1 MNENRNYISL
11 KSKDVAIAYLLLRIL
26 IGVNYFNHGF
36 TRIFNIPGFVENT
49 VKELADSYFPEFLV
63 RINSYLVPPV
73 ELIVGVL
80 ITLGLATRS
89 ALIVTFALMIILK
102 LGVTSI
108 QNWGAA
114 TSMLSYGIVLFIL
127 LAGSSFNIYS
137 LDRWRKNR
145 QNLADSGAD
154 REQGRVNFFKF
165 KNNFWVKRW
174 LQHRLPNHRSK
185 RLSEENQTT
194 PYHGS

>member
-1 MNENRNYISL
+1 MTENRTYISL
-11 KSKDVAIAYLLLRIL
+11 KPKDVAIAYLLLRIL

-36 TRIFNIPGFVENT
+36 TRIFNIPGFVEET

-89 ALIVTFALMIILK
+89 ALIITFALMIILK

-127 LAGSSFNIYS
+127 LAGNSFNIYS
-137 LDRWRKNR
+137 LDHWRKKR

-154 REQGRVNFFKF
+154 REQGRVNFFK
-165 KNNFWVKRW
+165 NNFWIKRR
-174 LQHRLPNHRSK
+174 LQHRLPNH
-185 RLSEENQTT
+185 TT
-194 PYHGS
+194 FR

>member
-1 MNENRNYISL
+1 MSDNRNYIGL
-11 KSKDVAIAYLLLRIL
+11 KQKDIAIAYLLLRIL

-49 VKELADSYFPEFLV
+49 VKQLENSYFPEFLV

-80 ITLGLATRS
+80 ITVGLATRS
-89 ALIVTFALMIILK
+89 ALIATFILMIILK
-102 LGVTSI
+102 MGVTSI

-127 LAGSSFNIYS
+127 LAANSFNIYS
-137 LDRWRKNR
+137 LDHLRNNR
-145 QNLADSGAD
+145 QNSTNSTTNH
-154 REQGRVNFFKF
+154 EQSINNFFANKF
-165 KNNFWVKRW
+165 WRKRRR
-174 LQHRLPNHRSK
+174 QHRLPTHINGVA
-185 RLSEENQTT
+185 RLK
-194 PYHGS
+194 

>member
-1 MNENRNYISL
+1 MNENRTHISF

-36 TRIFNIPGFVENT
+36 TRIFNISGFAEDT
-49 VKELADSYFPEFLV
+49 VKQLANSYFPEFLV

-137 LDRWRKNR
+137 LDHWRKKK
-145 QNLADSGAD
+145 QNLADSGTD
-154 REQGRVNFFKF
+154 RQQGRVNLFR
-165 KNNFWVKRW
+165 NNFWIKR
-174 LQHRLPNHRSK
+174 RL
-185 RLSEENQTT
+185 
-194 PYHGS
+194 

>member
-11 KSKDVAIAYLLLRIL
+11 KSKDVAIAYLLLRVL

-36 TRIFNIPGFVENT
+36 TRIFNIPGFAEDT
-49 VKELADSYFPEFLV
+49 VKELATSYFPEFLV

-137 LDRWRKNR
+137 LDHWRKKK

-154 REQGRVNFFKF
+154 REQGRVNFFK
-165 KNNFWVKRW
+165 NNFWVKYRR
-174 LQHRLPNHRSK
+174 QNRLPNHSNFR
-185 RLSEENQTT
+185 
-194 PYHGS
+194 

>member
-1 MNENRNYISL
+1 MTENRTYISL
-11 KSKDVAIAYLLLRIL
+11 KPKDVAIAYLLLRIL
-26 IGVNYFNHGF
+26 IGVNNFNHGF
-36 TRIFNIPGFVENT
+36 TRIFNIPGFVEET

-89 ALIVTFALMIILK
+89 ALIITFALMIILK

-127 LAGSSFNIYS
+127 LAGNSFNIYS
-137 LDRWRKNR
+137 LDHWRKKR

-154 REQGRVNFFKF
+154 REQGRVNFFK
-165 KNNFWVKRW
+165 NNFWIKRR
-174 LQHRLPNHRSK
+174 LQHRLPNHNTFR
-185 RLSEENQTT
+185 
-194 PYHGS
+194 

>member
-1 MNENRNYISL
+1 MICVYTEVRIFQKAPLSEIPVVEINHRVKEMTENRNYISL
-11 KSKDVAIAYLLLRIL
+11 RQKDIAIAYLLLRVL

-36 TRIFNIPGFVENT
+36 TRIANIPGFAEDT
-49 VKELADSYFPEFLV
+49 VKQLANSYFPEFLV

-108 QNWGAA
+108 QNWAAA

-127 LAGSSFNIYS
+127 LAANSFNIYS
-137 LDRWRKNR
+137 LDHWSRKKR
-145 QNLADSGAD
+145 TLGDSARHHEQNT
-154 REQGRVNFFKF
+154 VNFLTKFKF
-165 KNNFWVKRW
+165 
-174 LQHRLPNHRSK
+174 
-185 RLSEENQTT
+185 
-194 PYHGS
+194 

>member
-1 MNENRNYISL
+1 MTENRTQLSL
-11 KSKDVAIAYLLLRIL
+11 NPKDIAIAYLLLRVL

-36 TRIFNIPGFVENT
+36 TRIFNIPGFAEDT
-49 VKELADSYFPEFLV
+49 VKNLANSYFPEFLV

-89 ALIVTFALMIILK
+89 ALIATFILMIILK
-102 LGVTSI
+102 LGVTSV

-127 LAGSSFNIYS
+127 LAGTSFNIYS
-137 LDRWRKNR
+137 LDRWLKNKR
-145 QNLADSGAD
+145 TVAASTDSRGQNI
-154 REQGRVNFFKF
+154 VNFV
-165 KNNFWVKRW
+165 NNFWMKRR
-174 LQHRLPNHRSK
+174 QQK
-185 RLSEENQTT
+185 RLSRSN
-194 PYHGS
+194 SFR